1 MGDASGSECADCD
14 VCKFDH
20 VRLSTGEQGAGV
32 REPAGSGSLGQP
44 AGRRGGGGEDHPG
57 QSGSDRRPGA
67 HQLHQLGRSESDVW
81 ILCSATVNV
90 TSLCSSV
97 FVCML
102 SSSVSLHLCRLPC
115 IQVPSL
121 LRVYGEIKFYQ
132 SGLPGWQHGWDE
144 IRMWKNKISYL
155 FVICYLLKS
164 RCVNAVK

>member
-14 VCKFDH
+14 VCKFDC

-81 ILCSATVNV
+81 ILCSATVNI

-97 FVCML
+97 FVCMR

-115 IQVPSL
+115 IQVSSL

-132 SGLPGWQHGWDE
+132 SGLPG
-144 IRMWKNKISYL
+144 
-155 FVICYLLKS
+155 
-164 RCVNAVK
+164 